1 MILLDRLI
9 YGGLRF
15 ILTQVA
21 AAADQELDAEGLL
34 QEELLVAQMQ
44 QELGEIT
51 EEEFAAVEAE
61 ILPLLRASREARQA
75 GLGQGAG
82 PASSGRVVGV
92 EVSFGGDDGD
102 GGDTESR
109 GRRR

>member
-1 MILLDRLI
+1 MIVVDRLI

-15 ILTQVA
+15 IFTQIA

-51 EEEFAAVEAE
+51 EEEFAAIEAE
-61 ILPLLRASREARQA
+61 ILSLLRAHREARQS
-75 GLGQGAG
+75 GPGQGAG
-82 PASSGRVVGV
+82 PVSGGRVVGV
-92 EVSFGGDDGD
+92 EVSFGGDGGD
-102 GGDTESR
+102 GPDTESR
-109 GRRR
+109 GGRR